1 MATWGLIVET
11 TVGASDRKHVETYVL
26 AHVEGTRE
34 EALSELQARAR
45 QYVSEHPRMPKR
57 RRLFR
62 HTDGFL
68 LVSDGAWQSFS
79 TRFTVAEL
87 IDDNAAR

>member
-11 TVGASDRKHVETYVL
+11 TVGASDRKHIETYVL
-26 AHVEGTRE
+26 THMEGTRE
-34 EALSELQARAR
+34 EALRELETRAR
-45 QYVSEHPRMPKR
+45 NYVPEHPRMPKR

-62 HTDGFL
+62 HGDGFL

-79 TRFTVAEL
+79 TRFTLAEL
-87 IDDNAAR
+87 VGDDAPQ